1 MIVVSKFKARKGNLL
16 LPENQNTPNKSP
28 RRDESYWSALL
39 DRVDSLPPQE
49 ANTASQA
56 QQSDIPQFA
65 DGSSRSPERAVW
77 EAAQKAFDNE
87 EVFKL
92 TALGCNKGGIL
103 VEWQGLSGF
112 VPASQLNNFPHV
124 HLESERIQE
133 LQRRQ
138 HQTMRV
144 KIIEVNQL
152 KNRLIFSERAALVAA
167 HDRRSLWDEI
177 RPGDVREG
185 IVTNMAKFG
194 TFVDLGGVEGL
205 IHISELSWSR
215 LTHPSDVIRPGQRVR
230 AIVLEVDRPNG
241 RIALSM
247 KRMRKDPWIGIEQR
261 YKPGQLVQGTVNNVV
276 QFGAFVTLEEQLEGL
291 IHISELA
298 EGNFLHPRNVVRKG
312 DRVVAK
318 VLNVDGRARRLALT
332 LRGLNS
338 GS

>member
-1 MIVVSKFKARKGNLL
+1 M
-16 LPENQNTPNKSP
+16 LPENPNTPNKSP

-39 DRVDSLPPQE
+39 DRVDSLPAQE
-49 ANTASQA
+49 VNTLNNSKPEA
-56 QQSDIPQFA
+56 FA
-65 DGSSRSPERAVW
+65 FSSNATISAEHAVW
-77 EAAQKAFDNE
+77 DSAKKAFEEE

-92 TALGCNKGGIL
+92 PALGCNKGGIL
-103 VEWQGLSGF
+103 VEWHGLSGF
-112 VPASQLNNFPHV
+112 IPASQLNNFPHV

-144 KIIEVNQL
+144 KIIEVNQM
-152 KNRLIFSERAALVAA
+152 KNRLIFSERAALVEANE
-167 HDRRSLWDEI
+167 RRSLWDEI

-185 IVTNMAKFG
+185 VITNMAKFG

-215 LTHPSDVIRPGQRVR
+215 LNHPSDVIKAGQRVK

-247 KRMRKDPWIGIEQR
+247 KRMRQDPWLGIEKR
-261 YKPGQLVQGTVNNVV
+261 YRPGQLVEGIVNNVV

-298 EGNFLHPRNVVRKG
+298 EGNFLHPRNVVNKG

-332 LRGLNS
+332 LRGLNKDS
-338 GS
+338 T

>member
-1 MIVVSKFKARKGNLL
+1 M
-16 LPENQNTPNKSP
+16 PENPNTTKKSP

-39 DRVDSLPPQE
+39 DRVDSLPAQE
-49 ANTASQA
+49 VTTLSGNQNETLAFKNDTAYSA
-56 QQSDIPQFA
+56 ES
-65 DGSSRSPERAVW
+65 AVW
-77 EAAQKAFDNE
+77 DVAQKAFEEE

-92 TALGCNKGGIL
+92 SALGCNKGGIL
-103 VEWQGLSGF
+103 VEWRGLSGF
-112 VPASQLNNFPHV
+112 IPASQLNDFPHV

-144 KIIEVNQL
+144 KIIEVNQM
-152 KNRLIFSERAALVAA
+152 KNRLIFSERAALVEANE
-167 HDRRSLWDEI
+167 RRSLWDEI

-185 IVTNMAKFG
+185 IITNMAKFG

-215 LTHPSDVIRPGQRVR
+215 LNHPSDVIKAGQRVK

-247 KRMRKDPWIGIEQR
+247 KRMRKDPWLGIESR
-261 YKPGQLVQGTVNNVV
+261 YRPGQLVEGIVNNVV

-298 EGNFLHPRNVVRKG
+298 EGNFLHPRNVVNKG

-318 VLNVDGRARRLALT
+318 ILNVDGRARRLALT
-332 LRGLNS
+332 LRGLNKKNT
-338 GS
+338 

>member
-1 MIVVSKFKARKGNLL
+1 M
-16 LPENQNTPNKSP
+16 
-28 RRDESYWSALL
+28 
-39 DRVDSLPPQE
+39 DRVDSLPSQE
-49 ANTASQA
+49 VGPISNT
-56 QQSDIPQFA
+56 QQGDAPLFA
-65 DGSSRSPERAVW
+65 DSSSQSAERAVW
-77 EAAQKAFDNE
+77 DAAQKAFEDE

-92 TALGCNKGGIL
+92 SALGCNKGGIL
-103 VEWQGLSGF
+103 VEWHGLSGF
-112 VPASQLNNFPHV
+112 IPASQLNNFPHV

-144 KIIEVNQL
+144 KMIEVNQM
-152 KNRLIFSERAALVAA
+152 KNRLIFSERAALVEAQE
-167 HDRRSLWDEI
+167 RRSLWDDI

-185 IVTNMAKFG
+185 VVTNMAKFG

-215 LTHPSDVIRPGQRVR
+215 LTHPSDVIRAGQHVK
-230 AIVLEVDRPNG
+230 AVVLEVDRPNG

-247 KRMRKDPWIGIEQR
+247 KRMRKDPWIDIERR
-261 YKPGQLVQGTVNNVV
+261 YKPGQVVHGEVNNVV

-298 EGNFLHPRNVVRKG
+298 EGSFLHPRNVVRKG

-332 LRGLNS
+332 LRGLTS
-338 GS
+338 SDQ